1 MKENL
6 IDKIKASEHITL
18 KEWQTVFDAITNAM
32 RAETAYTKKSV
43 DAALSLFEL
52 YFPDRHFSIIDQ
64 DADKNWTVTVET
76 EDFRMVTHTHRHFSV
91 AIMLVIL
98 DMIG

>member
-1 MKENL
+1 MKEL
-6 IDKIKASEHITL
+6 LTSKIHAGEHITL
-18 KEWQTVFDAITNAM
+18 LEWQKLFPAVTNAM
-32 RAETAYTKKSV
+32 RAETAYSKKST

-52 YFPDRHFSIIDQ
+52 YFPNRHFSIIDQ

>member
-1 MKENL
+1 MKEL
-6 IDKIKASEHITL
+6 LTSKVHAGEHITL
-18 KEWQTVFDAITNAM
+18 LEWQHVFPAVTNAM
-32 RAETAYTKKSV
+32 RAETAHTKKST

-52 YFPDRHFSIIDQ
+52 CFPDRHFSIIDQ

>member
-1 MKENL
+1 MKETL

-18 KEWQTVFDAITNAM
+18 KDWQECFHAITSAM
-32 RAETAYTKKSV
+32 RAETAYTKKST

-76 EDFRMVTHTHRHFSV
+76 EDFRMVTHTHKYFSV
-91 AIMLVIL
+91 AVMLVIL
-98 DMIG
+98 DMMG